1 MVNLLIPILIVGL
14 IVYAKTRRVDPY
26 QSFVQGAKASAPLIL
41 SIFPYLV
48 AMFVAIELFRLSGLA
63 NLVGKVLAPVFNL
76 LGIPIELSEFILIR
90 PFSGNASIVMLKN
103 IFAQYGVDSYISRC
117 ACVIMG
123 GSDTVFYVVSIYFS
137 GTSVKKTLLAI
148 PIALL
153 CSIVACVMSCWLCR
167 IM

>member
-14 IVYAKTRRVDPY
+14 VVYAKTKRVDPY
-26 QSFVQGAKASAPLIL
+26 QSFVKGATACAPLIL

-63 NLVGKVLAPVFNL
+63 NLVGKFLAPIFNL

-103 IFAQYGVDSYISRC
+103 IFQQYGVDSYISRC
-117 ACVIMG
+117 ASVIMG

-137 GTSVKKTLLAI
+137 GTNVKKTLLAI

-153 CSIVACVMSCWLCR
+153 CSIVACILACWLCR